1 MEAFMNAKLV
11 LVTGATDGIG
21 RETARQ
27 LAARGVEV
35 ILHGRDPA
43 RLEAAVAAVAA
54 AVPGATLHTAR
65 GDLSRLDDVRALA
78 ADLVARFPR
87 LDALIHNAGIFAQA
101 RALTV
106 DGFESTLAVNHLA
119 PFVLTHLT
127 LGPLRAARGRVVT
140 VSSVAHQRGELDL
153 DDLAHARG
161 FSGYA
166 AYARSKLC
174 NVLFAAEMARRLGD
188 AVTSNSL
195 HPGVV
200 STKLLATGFGM
211 QGNDSLAEGA
221 ATSVFLALD
230 PSVGTHTGKYFAK
243 CRATTPSARGRD
255 GALAAALYEASAA
268 LTGITPLPIPAG

>member
-1 MEAFMNAKLV
+1 MNAKTV

-27 LAARGVEV
+27 LAERGAAV

-43 RLEAAVAAVAA
+43 RLQASVAAVAA
-54 AVPGATLHTAR
+54 AVPGATLHTAL
-65 GDLSRLDDVRALA
+65 GDLSRLDEVRALA
-78 ADLVARFPR
+78 ADIVARFPR

-101 RALTV
+101 HTRTV

-127 LGPLRAARGRVVT
+127 LGALRAAGGRVVT

-153 DDLAHARG
+153 HDLGHEQG

-230 PSVGTHTGKYFAK
+230 PSVAGQTGKYFVK
-243 CRATTPSARGRD
+243 CRAVTPAARARD
-255 GALAAALYEASAA
+255 GALAAALYDASAS
-268 LTGITPLPIPAG
+268 LTGITPLPIPSA